1 MRLIFTIQL
10 VVVFSVSVVAQ
21 NFRVIAPT
29 TFVTGK
35 SFPFAVENYDQN
47 GINSNYT
54 VAIAASGSGGAVP
67 ENLIKVRKGR
77 AMNTITT
84 DGGNTLSLSAAP
96 IQVSAVPNSAIVQI
110 HSGELASDETWTEN
124 SIHRISSDLTI
135 PNGVNLTIEAG
146 CWILLDSAV
155 NIVVDGSLSASGTE
169 NNAVA
174 FSANGNHAW
183 GGMTFTNGTG
193 NFEFCLFHL
202 AGADFSN
209 TFGHSNSQPV
219 IRSNGGQVNLNR
231 CFIFDCVGKALGAD
245 NGRLNFTNGGISR
258 CDTGGEFAASY
269 VSVKSSH
276 IMEIPDD
283 DGVLEDDDNDGFYF
297 YGANA
302 TQEPSV
308 VDSCFFLIGED
319 DGIDHNGAILEVKNC
334 WIEGFSNEG
343 IAASSEN
350 SVYAY
355 NTVFKDNEQGVEA
368 GYGTPTVT
376 VDHCV
381 FVGNEY
387 GLRFGDWYDWGCNGT
402 ITCTN
407 SIMFDNDDNV
417 HNFDY
422 ATNAAMP
429 GAIDLTYSIPTDSEY
444 DSNTGN
450 ITGTPVFDA
459 NYLLQPGSPGIGG
472 ANDGSNM
479 GLVSS
484 IINNLSD
491 IEVTPKNL
499 QSFTVYSLNGQIV
512 ARGTLLSQFQQL
524 QLNLKNGIYLV
535 EKVFQNTRIHQK
547 FAVLK

>member
-1 MRLIFTIQL
+1 MRLVFTIKLL
-10 VVVFSVSVVAQ
+10 VIFSLFVEAQ
-21 NFRVIAPT
+21 NIRVIAPS
-29 TFVTGK
+29 TFVAGK
-35 SFPFAVENYDQN
+35 SFPFAVENYNQD

-54 VAIAASGSGGAVP
+54 AAIASSGTGGAVS

-77 AMNTITT
+77 SMKTIST
-84 DGGNTLSLSAAP
+84 DGGNVLSLTAGQ
-96 IQVSAVPNSAIVQI
+96 IQVSPSVNSTNVQS
-110 HSGELASDETWTEN
+110 HAGVLTGNETWTEN
-124 SIHRISSDLTI
+124 SIHRISSDFTI
-135 PNGVNLTIEAG
+135 PNGVSLTIEAG
-146 CWILLDSAV
+146 CWVLLDSAV
-155 NIVVDGSLSASGTE
+155 NITVDGSLSASGTE

-174 FSANGNHAW
+174 FSANSNHAW
-183 GGMTFTNGTG
+183 GGITFGNGTG

-202 AGADFSN
+202 AGADFNN

-219 IRSNGGQVNLNR
+219 VRSNGGMVNINR
-231 CFIFDCVGKALGAD
+231 CFIFDCVGKALGGN
-245 NGRLNFTNGGISR
+245 NGRLNFANGGISR

-269 VSVKSSH
+269 VSIKSSH

-283 DGVLEDDDNDGFYF
+283 DGILEDDDNDGFYF
-297 YGANA
+297 YSANA

-334 WIEGFSNEG
+334 WIEGFANEG

-368 GYGTPTVT
+368 GYGSPTVT

-407 SIMFDNDDNV
+407 SIIFDNDDNV

-422 ATNAAMP
+422 ATNGP
-429 GAIDLTYSIPTDSEY
+429 ITGAIDLTYSIPSDSEY

-450 ITGTPVFDA
+450 ITGTPIFDA
-459 NYLLQPGSPGIGG
+459 NYLLQPGSPGLGG
-472 ANDGSNM
+472 ADDGSNM

-484 IINNLSD
+484 FINNLD
-491 IEVTPKNL
+491 DVEVIPKNL
-499 QSFTVYSLNGQIV
+499 QSFIVYNLNGQIV
-512 ARGTLLSQFQQL
+512 ARGTQQNQFQQL
-524 QLNLKNGIYLV
+524 QSRLYNGIYIA
-535 EKVFQNTRIHQK
+535 EKVFENTIIHQK
-547 FAVLK
+547 FAVVR